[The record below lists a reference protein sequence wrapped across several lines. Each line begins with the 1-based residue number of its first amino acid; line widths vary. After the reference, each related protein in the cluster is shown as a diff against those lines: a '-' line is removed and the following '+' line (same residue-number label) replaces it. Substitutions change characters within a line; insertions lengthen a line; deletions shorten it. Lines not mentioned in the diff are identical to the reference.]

1 MHLHELDLNLM
12 MSLHLLLQE
21 RSVTR
26 AAQRL
31 GRTQSA
37 LSHALG
43 RLREL
48 FDDPLLVRAGRKM
61 VLTPRA
67 QGMIQQLQGAMDQLE
82 QVIAP
87 PQDFDAATFHHTF
100 NIITSDW
107 SEVLLLPRVLE
118 QLSKQAPHVNLRCH
132 ADSALGHKALEDGSA
147 DLMLGVVHDP
157 PAGLLRQTIYEDTFV
172 CMVSARHH
180 KNLHTLSAAQYMSA
194 SHIGISSAPE
204 GGDWVERQLRAQNLE
219 RHVTMVLPH
228 FSAAP
233 LIVAQGTHILTL
245 PSRLAQTFE
254 SFGAPVKLLEMPIAL
269 NPVRLNLLFHQK
281 SQRDPAHMW
290 FRRLIHDIAK
300 QPARSLCAPSAPMPC
315 HTCTEMDMADSVT

>member
-26 AAQRL
+26 AAKRL

-37 LSHALG
+37 LSHALSK
-43 RLREL
+43 LREL
-48 FDDPLLVRAGRKM
+48 FDDPLLVRSGSKM

-67 QGMIQQLQGAMDQLE
+67 QDMIQQLQGAMAQLE

-87 PQDFDAATFHHTF
+87 PQDFDAAAFHHTF
-100 NIITSDW
+100 DLVTSDW

-118 QLSKQAPHVNLRCH
+118 RLARQAPNVHLRCH
-132 ADSALGHKALEDGSA
+132 ADSAMGPRALEEGAA
-147 DLMLGVVHDP
+147 DLMLGVAHDP

-180 KNLHTLSAAQYMSA
+180 KGVEALSAQQYLDA
-194 SHIGISSAPE
+194 SHIGVSSAPG
-204 GGDWVERQLRAQNLE
+204 GGDWVSRQLRAQHLE
-219 RHVTMVLPH
+219 RRITMVLPH

-233 LIVAQGTHILTL
+233 LIVAQSDHILTL

-254 SFGAPVKLLEMPIAL
+254 SFGAPIKLLEMPLELEPI
-269 NPVRLNLLFHQK
+269 RLNLLFHQK
-281 SQRDPAHMW
+281 RRQDPAHMW
-290 FRRLIHDIAK
+290 FRRLIHDVAK
-300 QPARSLCAPSAPMPC
+300 QPARSLCAPSVPMPC
-315 HTCTEMDMADSVT
+315 HTCTDQGAATVAG